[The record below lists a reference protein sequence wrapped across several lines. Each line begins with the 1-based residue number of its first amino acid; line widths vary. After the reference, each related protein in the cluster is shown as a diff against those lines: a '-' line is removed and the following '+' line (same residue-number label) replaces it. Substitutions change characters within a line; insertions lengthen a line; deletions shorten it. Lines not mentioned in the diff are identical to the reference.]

1 MTNYYVAMDECYDC
15 SWYGDGNEWR
25 SHEQVTDHQT
35 MDYVQV
41 QDRYEYDSE
50 QQPTWDDLND
60 DTPMFA
66 DDFGY
71 EFGDYQDDW

>member
-1 MTNYYVAMDECYDC
+1 M
-15 SWYGDGNEWR
+15 EWQ

-35 MDYVQV
+35 MDYVQA
-41 QDRYEYDSE
+41 QDRAEYDSE

-71 EFGDYQDDW
+71 EFGDYQDDIDN